1 MQFKDLMSNKNEIL
15 STAPKSYAANAK
27 IIVTNFILTLADLIL
42 TYGHVYELNHFFV
55 EKKYLV

>member
-1 MQFKDLMSNKNEIL
+1 MSNKNEIL